1 MEREMEMAKKT
12 RFGELFKRLRLD
24 TGATLREFCLK
35 NSLDPGNLSRLERGV
50 VPPPQN
56 HDKLEE
62 YAKFLGLKKG
72 SDDWYQ
78 FFDLAAAESG
88 KFPKDVLSD
97 DQVVAKLPV
106 LFRTLR
112 GQKVT
117 DEELDQLV
125 RQIQGK

>member
-1 MEREMEMAKKT
+1 MAEIMK
-12 RFGELFKRLRLD
+12 FGKLFKRLRLD
-24 TGATLREFCLK
+24 TGVTLREFCLK
-35 NSLDPGNLSRLERGV
+35 NELDPGNLSRLERGV
-50 VPPPQN
+50 VSPPQN
-56 HDKLEE
+56 REKLEK
-62 YAKFLGLKKG
+62 YAKFLGLKQG

-88 KFPKDVLSD
+88 KFPEDVLSD
-97 DQVVAKLPV
+97 DRVVAKLPV

-117 DEELDQLV
+117 DEELEQLI